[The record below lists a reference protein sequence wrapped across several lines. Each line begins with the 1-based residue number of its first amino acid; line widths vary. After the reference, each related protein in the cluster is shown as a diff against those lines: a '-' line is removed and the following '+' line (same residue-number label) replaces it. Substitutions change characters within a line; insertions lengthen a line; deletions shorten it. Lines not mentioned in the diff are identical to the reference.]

1 MTIRRQ
7 YSLPN
12 CTLILEGLS
21 DTNATN
27 SGLLDPRPLMTILV
41 NAQCHFPG
49 HDYFLEGGRDFFE
62 SLVSAVSRYAQENGI
77 VH

>member
-21 DTNATN
+21 DGTE
-27 SGLLDPRPLMTILV
+27 RLV
-41 NAQCHFPG
+41 
-49 HDYFLEGGRDFFE
+49 
-62 SLVSAVSRYAQENGI
+62 VS
-77 VH
+77 

>member
-21 DTNATN
+21 DGTGSA
-27 SGLLDPRPLMTILV
+27 GGQLD
-41 NAQCHFPG
+41 
-49 HDYFLEGGRDFFE
+49 
-62 SLVSAVSRYAQENGI
+62 
-77 VH
+77 